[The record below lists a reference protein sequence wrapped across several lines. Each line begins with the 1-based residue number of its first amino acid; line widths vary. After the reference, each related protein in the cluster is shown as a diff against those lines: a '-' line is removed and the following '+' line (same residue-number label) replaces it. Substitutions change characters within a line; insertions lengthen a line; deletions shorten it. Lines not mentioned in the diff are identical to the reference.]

1 MHNRGVPK
9 RITFL
14 LPYFPPDVA
23 ADGQLFALLA
33 RELAA
38 RGHRV
43 QVLTYKPRYQGLSEV
58 APRRENL
65 DGVSVRRWWAPGGKS
80 LWARA
85 LGAWWLMCSGA
96 WRALFCR
103 GTLIVPSSPPGL
115 ALAAW
120 QLSLLGRRY
129 LYVLHDIHPELGLAL
144 GAMKPGAAAGLVR
157 LAGNLAMGRAQ
168 AVITLTEGMKQVARA
183 RSPHARVEVQPN
195 WVDLDAIAPK
205 PRQPA
210 PGAPLIIQYSGNM
223 GVLHDLEGL
232 TRAAGRLTG
241 VELHYVGRGVRL
253 AEIKALAQREQ
264 WKQVKFFDYKPLSEL
279 AASLGDCDVAAI
291 ALTARADRLAM
302 PSKLQGILA
311 SGRPLL
317 CLAGPDTELGA
328 LVEREQA
335 GLTVKN
341 PADAEEIAAAIE
353 RLRDPELRKAMGQR
367 ARRLAEERYG
377 VARAADVYEQL
388 A

>member
-1 MHNRGVPK
+1 MHNRSVPK

-43 QVLTYKPRYQGLSEV
+43 QVLTYRPRYQGLSER
-58 APRRENL
+58 APRQEMMG
-65 DGVSVRRWWAPGGKS
+65 GVSVRRWWAPGGKS

-85 LGAWWLMCSGA
+85 LGAWWLMCSGMC
-96 WRALFCR
+96 RALFCR

-129 LYVLHDIHPELGLAL
+129 VYVLHDIHPELGLAL
-144 GAMKPGAAAGLVR
+144 GALKPGAAAALVR
-157 LAGNLAMGRAQ
+157 LAGNLAMGRAR
-168 AVITLTEGMKQVARA
+168 AVVTLTEGMKQVALARCPRA
-183 RSPHARVEVQPN
+183 FVEVQPN
-195 WVDLDAIAPK
+195 WVDLDAIT
-205 PRQPA
+205 PRPRE
-210 PGAPLIIQYSGNM
+210 PERGAPLIIQYSGNM
-223 GVLHDLEGL
+223 GHLHDLEGL
-232 TRAAGRLTG
+232 TRAAGRLAG

-253 AEIKALAQREQ
+253 EEIKALARREQ
-264 WKQVKFFDYKPLSEL
+264 WNHVKFFDYRPLSEL
-279 AASLGDCDVAAI
+279 AASLGACDVAAI
-291 ALTARADRLAM
+291 ALSAGADRLAM

-328 LVEREQA
+328 LVDREA
-335 GLTVKN
+335 VGLTVKN
-341 PADAEEIAAAIE
+341 PADTDEIAAAIE
-353 RLRDPELRKAMGQR
+353 RLRDPELRLAMGQR
-367 ARRLAEERYG
+367 ARRLAEDRYG
-377 VARAADVYEQL
+377 VQRAADVYERL